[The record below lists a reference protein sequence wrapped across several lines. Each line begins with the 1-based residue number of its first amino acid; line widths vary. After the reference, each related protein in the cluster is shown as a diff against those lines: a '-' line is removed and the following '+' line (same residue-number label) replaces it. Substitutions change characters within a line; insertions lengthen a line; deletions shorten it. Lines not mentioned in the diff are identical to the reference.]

1 MPQVIFTTRPELKG
15 TFGMVSSTHWL
26 ATQCGMAVL
35 EQGGNAF
42 DAAVAAGFV
51 LQVVEPH
58 LNGLGGDLPILLWD
72 VSRRRVEVICGQGPV
87 PTAATIESIT
97 SLGLTDIPGT
107 GLLAACVPGAFAGWM
122 ALLRD
127 HGTWRLGDV
136 MRFAIDYAHSGYPV
150 VARIA
155 DMVAMVEALFRE
167 HWPTSADVYLGDRR
181 PQAGSLFSN
190 PDLASTYR
198 RLVREGESNL
208 GGREAQ
214 IDAALNAFYSG
225 FVAEAIETHCRNYFM
240 DSSGAAHRG
249 LLTGADLAGFRAR
262 HEDPVTV
269 DFEDWT
275 VAKVGPWSQGP
286 VFLQQLRLLEPDR
299 LRAAGFLSADHIHL
313 VTECAKLAF
322 ADREAWYAD
331 PDFADVP
338 LSDLLALEYSAAR
351 RTLVSDRASLELRP
365 GTPAGRKPV
374 LPKPSGQLVADDHWT
389 GAGAQAIGDLKGDTV
404 HVAVADRYG
413 NMVACTPSGG
423 WLQSSPV
430 IAGLGFCLGTRGQM
444 LNLDPEHP
452 NRLQP
457 GKRPRTTLSPSL
469 ALREGEPRLAFGTPG
484 ADQQDQ
490 WSLEFFLAHAVF
502 GYDLQAAIDSP
513 MFHTSHFPE
522 SFAPHAAR
530 PGSLYIEPRAS
541 AAVLGELRSRGHDI
555 VEASP
560 WSLGRLC
567 AVGRDGKTGMLSAAA
582 NPRGAQGYAAG
593 R

>member
-1 MPQVIFTTRPELKG
+1 MT
-15 TFGMVSSTHWL
+15 
-26 ATQCGMAVL
+26 
-35 EQGGNAF
+35 
-42 DAAVAAGFV
+42 
-51 LQVVEPH
+51 
-58 LNGLGGDLPILLWD
+58 
-72 VSRRRVEVICGQGPV
+72 
-87 PTAATIESIT
+87 
-97 SLGLTDIPGT
+97 
-107 GLLAACVPGAFAGWM
+107 
-122 ALLRD
+122 LLRD
-127 HGTWRLGDV
+127 HGTWRLSDV
-136 MRFAIDYAHSGYPV
+136 MRFAIDYADAGYPLV
-150 VARIA
+150 SRIA
-155 DMVAMVEALFRE
+155 DVVAMVEGLFRD
-167 HWPTSADVYLGDRR
+167 HWPSSADVYLREGR
-181 PQAGSLFSN
+181 PKAGSLFRN

-198 RLVREGESNL
+198 RLVREAESTL

-214 IDAALNAFYSG
+214 IEAGLNAFYSG
-225 FVAEAIETHCRNYFM
+225 FVAEAIDSHCRHEFM
-240 DSSGAAHRG
+240 DSSGTAHRG
-249 LLTGADLAGFRAR
+249 LLAGADLAGFRAR

-269 DFEDWT
+269 DFEGWT

-286 VFLQQLRLLEPDR
+286 VFLQQLRLLEGDG
-299 LRAAGFLSADHIHL
+299 LRAAGFLSAEHIHL
-313 VTECAKLAF
+313 VAEYAKLAF

-338 LSDLLALEYSAAR
+338 LDGLLAPDYSAAR
-351 RTLVSDRASLELRP
+351 RALVSDRASLELRP
-365 GTPAGRKPV
+365 GAPAGRMPR
-374 LPKPSGQLVADDHWT
+374 LPKESGQVVADGHWT
-389 GAGAQAIGDLKGDTV
+389 GAGAQAVGELRGDTV
-404 HVAVADRYG
+404 HVAVVDRHG

-469 ALREGEPRLAFGTPG
+469 ALRDGEPRLAFGTPG

-502 GYDLQAAIDSP
+502 GHDLQAAIDAP

-530 PGSLYIEPRAS
+530 PGSLHVESRVGD
-541 AAVLGELRSRGHDI
+541 AVLGELRRRGHDV
-555 VEASP
+555 VEADP

-567 AVGRDGKTGMLSAAA
+567 VVGRDSKTGMLSAAA
-582 NPRGAQGYAAG
+582 NPRGGQGYAAG